1 MSISTK
7 KIFASV
13 LTSLTLAFAAGCGG
27 ASSNN
32 QGTSFLAFGW
42 STLDDLADPNPDLIS
57 IQVPLATDATA
68 LTDANGLAL
77 DGAAYY
83 VGMALQN
90 RLTTQF
96 IRVVRIDCNYDIQGS
111 TLSVPSDSLNV
122 SAIIAPTEDPDA
134 TEGANS
140 ALVEESGNFNYVGF
154 PIVSTDILSYL
165 NVNRNS
171 LPELPFRMSATCHAV
186 GVTQAGDTL
195 ETNEITLP
203 VYFHDPAECC
213 TGATGENPGTSG
225 GFQTGAENGGGV
237 TFDDG
242 TTTSTP

>member
-13 LTSLTLAFAAGCGG
+13 LTSLTLALAAGCGG

-42 STLDDLADPNPDLIS
+42 SDLANIASPSPNLAAL
-57 IQVPLATDATA
+57 QVPLATDTA
-68 LTDANGLAL
+68 ILETNGLGL
-77 DGAAYY
+77 EGSAYF
-83 VGMALQN
+83 VAMALQN

-96 IRVVRIDCNYDIQGS
+96 IRVARVDCSYDIQG
-111 TLSVPSDSLNV
+111 TGLFVPDESINV
-122 SAIIAPTEDPDA
+122 SAIIAPTEDA
-134 TEGANS
+134 EAEEGANS
-140 ALVEESGNFNYVGF
+140 TLVEESGNFKYVGF
-154 PIVSTDILSYL
+154 PIITTDILSYL

-171 LPELPFRMSATCHAV
+171 LPELPFRITATCHAV

-195 ETNEITLP
+195 ETNDITLP
-203 VYFHDPAECC
+203 IFFHDPAECC
-213 TGATGENPGTSG
+213 TGATGETPGTSG

-237 TFDDG
+237 NFDDG
-242 TTTSTP
+242 TNTAAP